1 MGIIKLFMTFLIT
14 WPAVVSV
21 RLTQNVQTLVMVK
34 RAMVMLSNV
43 PKNEEA
49 QLKAEVNSY
58 LHLETYRNVPVVKV
72 GFSFMISTCNFS
84 RYNMISLDMCANNT
98 KIYLQMIQMNVKFLE
113 AAIALEH

>member
-1 MGIIKLFMTFLIT
+1 
-14 WPAVVSV
+14 
-21 RLTQNVQTLVMVK
+21 
-34 RAMVMLSNV
+34 MLSNV

-58 LHLETYRNVPVVKV
+58 LHLETYRNAPVVKV
-72 GFSFMISTCNFS
+72 GLSSMISTCNF
-84 RYNMISLDMCANNT
+84 NMISLDMCANNT